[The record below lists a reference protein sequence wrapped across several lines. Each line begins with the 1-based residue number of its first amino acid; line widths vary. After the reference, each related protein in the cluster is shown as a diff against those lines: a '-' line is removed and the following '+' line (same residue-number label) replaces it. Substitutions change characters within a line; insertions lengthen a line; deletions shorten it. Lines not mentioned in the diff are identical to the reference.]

1 MVYDNEVFEDM
12 QERKLSQNTIFKPM
26 NIEFTIRYIYIRKII
41 DMKWMISRKVNTIL
55 VIKYVNS
62 TLNNK
67 QDKNQ
72 YILER

>member
-1 MVYDNEVFEDM
+1 
-12 QERKLSQNTIFKPM
+12 
-26 NIEFTIRYIYIRKII
+26 
-41 DMKWMISRKVNTIL
+41 MISRKVNTIL

-67 QDKNQ
+67 LDKNQ

>member
-12 QERKLSQNTIFKPM
+12 QERKLSQNTIFTPM

-67 QDKNQ
+67 LDKNQ